1 MIDISTPDL
10 SLIRDADLR
19 KKLAQARERL
29 KMDAVFV
36 LEAREIIAEQ
46 TARDAKAEAR
56 ANEMAAMSPGAR
68 RRAKSKDALEK
79 GGARQDLRHIHS
91 VLALCGLP
99 YSRQP
104 LEEREYRSKQGS
116 MRLIVNAGELL
127 SPRGEFVKQPLPYG
141 SRARLLLL
149 HLCSEAIRQQSPTI
163 KIDASLTAFIK
174 KMGFGANGGQRGN
187 LIAFKQQLNALA
199 ACKMTIGTFDE
210 KGGHTKTV
218 NTAPFESM
226 DVWFPTHPDQQMLWA
241 STITFS
247 REFYDTLARHA
258 LPVNVHAIRAFSDS
272 PRKIDIYYWLGH
284 RCYNLSEPVSISWKA
299 LKEQFGEGHFVTSGK
314 TGGYT
319 RDRDFRAKFTKEL
332 AHICELFPKL
342 PVAVNEGGIRLKPA
356 DSDALSLPAKS
367 STKKRETIK
376 R

>member
-1 MIDISTPDL
+1 MTDTTTPDL

-19 KKLAQARERL
+19 KKLEYHRTRTSGAG
-29 KMDAVFV
+29 MFIF
-36 LEAREIIAEQ
+36 EANELIAEQ
-46 TARDAKAEAR
+46 QARDAKAEER
-56 ANEMAAMSPGAR
+56 AAQIAAMPPGAR
-68 RRAKSKDALEK
+68 RRAKSKDALER
-79 GGARQDLRHIHS
+79 GGQREDLRHIHS

-104 LEEREYRSKQGS
+104 IEEREYRSKQGS

-127 SPRGEFVKQPLPYG
+127 SPEGEFVKQPLPYG

-163 KIDASLTAFIK
+163 NIDDSLTAFIN
-174 KMGFGANGGQRGN
+174 KMGFEANGGPRGN
-187 LIAFKQQLNALA
+187 LTAFKQQVNALA

-210 KGGHTKTV
+210 KGGRAKTI
-218 NTAPFESM
+218 NTAPFASL
-226 DVWFPTHPDQQMLWA
+226 DVWFPTNPDQRMLWP

-272 PRKIDIYYWLGH
+272 PRKIDIYYWLSH
-284 RCYNLSEPVSISWKA
+284 RSYSLNEPISISWEA
-299 LKEQFGEGHFVTSGK
+299 LKEQFGEGHFVTTGK

-319 RDRDFRAKFTKEL
+319 RDRDFRAKFAKEL
-332 AHICELFPKL
+332 KHICEVFPKL
-342 PVAVNEGGIRLKPA
+342 PVTLNESGIRLKPA
-356 DSDALSLPAKS
+356 DSSVLSIPAKG
-367 STKKRETIK
+367 STKKA
-376 R
+376 

>member
-1 MIDISTPDL
+1 MTDIDTPDL

-19 KKLAQARERL
+19 KKLAHAKERFKL
-29 KMDAVFV
+29 PTVFAV
-36 LEAREIIAEQ
+36 EARQLIEEQ
-46 TARDAKAEAR
+46 QTRDAKAEAR
-56 ANEMAAMSPGAR
+56 ATEIAAMAPGAR
-68 RRAKSKDALEK
+68 RRAKSKDALAA
-79 GGARQDLRHIHS
+79 GGQREDLRHIHS

-104 LEEREYRSKQGS
+104 IEEREYRSKQGN

-127 SPRGEFVKQPLPYG
+127 APNGEFVKQPLPYG

-163 KIDASLTAFIK
+163 NIDDSLTAFIN
-174 KMGFGANGGQRGN
+174 KMGFEANGGPRGN
-187 LIAFKQQLNALA
+187 LTAFKQQVNALA

-210 KGGHTKTV
+210 KGGRVKTI
-218 NTAPFESM
+218 NTAPFSSI
-226 DVWFPTHPDQQMLWA
+226 DVWFPTSPGQQMLWP

-247 REFYDTLARHA
+247 REFYDTLAKHA

-272 PRKIDIYYWLGH
+272 PRKIDIYYWLSH
-284 RCYNLSEPVSISWKA
+284 RSYGLSEPVAISWEA

-314 TGGYT
+314 TGGYS

-332 AHICELFPKL
+332 KHICEVFPKL
-342 PVAVNEGGIRLKPA
+342 PVTVTETGIRLKPA
-356 DSDALSLPAKS
+356 DSDVLSIPANVS
-367 STKKRETIK
+367 RKKRETIK
-376 R
+376 G